1 LVAKVFE
8 EGKEDGDESHSMI
21 AVNLIMALLEHL
33 GEGMSEHINVINKF
47 YYDEL
52 ITATT
57 TDYKNMLI
65 QGVMMNIAYD

>member
-1 LVAKVFE
+1 MVAKVFE

-52 ITATT
+52 TTA
-57 TDYKNMLI
+57 
-65 QGVMMNIAYD
+65 